1 MIGAVV
7 TVSPGDSLTII
18 ALQSWK
24 SAVGAVPVG
33 QASIAERRLAVTWCC
48 LSASGR
54 EDFTMATITTP
65 STDPLHRLAEV
76 AQNRDM
82 RILREATSGEYCATS
97 GSDPASATGSLPTR
111 CSCPGYVRW
120 GRSWTV
126 AEPIR

>member
-1 MIGAVV
+1 
-7 TVSPGDSLTII
+7 
-18 ALQSWK
+18 
-24 SAVGAVPVG
+24 
-33 QASIAERRLAVTWCC
+33 
-48 LSASGR
+48 
-54 EDFTMATITTP
+54 MATITTP

-97 GSDPASATGSLPTR
+97 GSDPGLCYRVTAYS